1 MMQELNLTPT
11 QTLILFIVLG
21 LLGLLLSLSKPLIE
35 IDLPEK
41 IAKHLNHVRTQ
52 TMGLIFNHRTI
63 ITIREEL
70 HDNGRIF

>member
-21 LLGLLLSLSKPLIE
+21 LLGLLLSRSKPLIE
-35 IDLPEK
+35 IDLPQK
-41 IAKHLNHVRTQ
+41 IPKHLNYLRTQ

>member
-1 MMQELNLTPT
+1 MAIQELNFTPT

-21 LLGLLLSLSKPLIE
+21 LLGFLLSRSKSLID
-35 IDLPEK
+35 IDLPE
-41 IAKHLNHVRTQ
+41 IPKHLNHLRMQ

>member
-1 MMQELNLTPT
+1 MQELNLTPT
-11 QTLILFIVLG
+11 QTLILFFVLG
-21 LLGLLLSLSKPLIE
+21 LLGLLLSRSKSLID

-41 IAKHLNHVRTQ
+41 IPKSLNHVRTQ

-70 HDNGRIF
+70 NDTTREL